1 MSVSVYQIVNS
12 IQVLKSEI
20 VDCIAFK
27 LENIII
33 SRSVVQDNVAMDTN
47 DIKLWRST
55 ITAPHCPMISMY
67 CLVQAAARR
76 LAVGVNLYK
85 VNNL

>member
-20 VDCIAFK
+20 VDCIVFK

-33 SRSVVQDNVAMDTN
+33 SRSVVRDNVAMDTN
-47 DIKLWRST
+47 VPLRLL
-55 ITAPHCPMISMY
+55 TA
-67 CLVQAAARR
+67 R
-76 LAVGVNLYK
+76 
-85 VNNL
+85 